1 MIAVL
6 CRVCAEDL
14 EDLSA
19 FGSSDSEASPPTES
33 NNIHHD
39 SALCCMIWTDLVKGQ
54 GR

>member
-14 EDLSA
+14 EDFSA
-19 FGSSDSEASPPTES
+19 VGTSDSEASPPTEK
-33 NNIHHD
+33 NNIHHV
-39 SALCCMIWTDLVKGQ
+39 SAVCCMIWTNLVKGQ